1 MAEDKDFNDILDD
14 IVLGEEREHKESY
27 EQGFKAGS
35 EAGNPEGYHLGY
47 HRGAELGRELG
58 YYLGIITHYI
68 NLNEESEKKYSEKL
82 LTQLTKVKDL
92 IDAFPRTNSEDHDIL
107 GMAESIR
114 GQYKKAC
121 ALLKISSTNPYDA
134 GVSF

>member
-58 YYLGIITHYI
+58 KIHFSLYGSNFSL
-68 NLNEESEKKYSEKL
+68 KL
-82 LTQLTKVKDL
+82 
-92 IDAFPRTNSEDHDIL
+92 F
-107 GMAESIR
+107 G
-114 GQYKKAC
+114 
-121 ALLKISSTNPYDA
+121 
-134 GVSF
+134 